1 MELITKPLNDSSRKN
16 DEKDIDTPFSTSD
29 FFINFAHENDNLTT
43 MDRLPLHIEYL
54 LSRHD
59 CVIVPGIGAFIA
71 SETEATIDHENGVIS
86 PRRREISF
94 NSSVI
99 TDDGLLAH
107 SIARHEGLSYEE
119 ARRTLSSLI
128 ERMISDLTDEGEASV
143 GMIGRLLKDAEGL
156 VSFQPRLSTVESDL
170 FPEIKLIEKK
180 VESAEIT
187 HFDTE
192 MLEEPEAEDKNVRI
206 IRVPADRY
214 VFTISKR
221 AVHAAA
227 VLITIFT
234 IGLSL
239 MIPNNLDNEQKAS
252 VISIEGFFHHKVNVD
267 NLTDSKNISI
277 ENTDS
282 TAITTKAS
290 EL

>member
-1 MELITKPLNDSSRKN
+1 M
-16 DEKDIDTPFSTSD
+16 DI
-29 FFINFAHENDNLTT
+29 
-43 MDRLPLHIEYL
+43 LPLHIEYL
-54 LSRHD
+54 LTRHD

-71 SETEATIDHENGVIS
+71 TETEAFIDLENGVIR

-94 NSSVI
+94 NSSVV

-107 SIARHEGLSYEE
+107 SIARHEGISYEE

-128 ERMISDLTDEGEASV
+128 ERMTSDLNDEGEVSV

-156 VSFQPRLSTVESDL
+156 ISFQPRLSTVESDL
-170 FPEIKLIEKK
+170 LPEIKLTEKK

-187 HFDTE
+187 TIDNE
-192 MLEEPEAEDKNVRI
+192 MLEEPEVEDKNVRI

-227 VLITIFT
+227 MLITIFT

-267 NLTDSKNISI
+267 NLTDSKNSTI
-277 ENTDS
+277 ENADS
-282 TAITTKAS
+282 TAVTLNQPK
-290 EL
+290 L